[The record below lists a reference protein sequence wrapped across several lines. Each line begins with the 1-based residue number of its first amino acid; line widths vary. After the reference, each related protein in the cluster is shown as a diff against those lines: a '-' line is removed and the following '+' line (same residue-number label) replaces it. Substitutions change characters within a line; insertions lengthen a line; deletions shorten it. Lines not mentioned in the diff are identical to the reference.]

1 MVDVKRDRIQMD
13 ISQKRREKLDA
24 LREYFGVD
32 SDVEMF
38 IKLLEKAYHLVEDE
52 GIQIIRYQDSSEADI
67 IVIPK
72 SWLLK

>member
-1 MVDVKRDRIQMD
+1 MVDAKRDRVQID
-13 ISQKRREKLDA
+13 ISQKRREKLDV

-38 IKLLEKAYHLVEDE
+38 IRLLEKVYHVVEDE
-52 GIQIIRYQDSSEADI
+52 GIQLIRYQDADEADI
-67 IVIPK
+67 IVLPK